1 MVPIELKH
9 IQKISQIRLNPDENI
24 EHNASQII
32 LVYKTINQIL
42 LEHPTGAPLDPV
54 THMGIQNEKFKSLCI
69 VSHDYNYL
77 YRYFFLFLKKYAH
90 NSSIYIFFLH
100 RK

>member
-1 MVPIELKH
+1 VVPIELKH

-42 LEHPTGAPLDPV
+42 SEHPTGAPLDPV
-54 THMGIQNEKFKSLCI
+54 THMGIQNENFKLLCI

-77 YRYFFLFLKKYAH
+77 YRYFFLFL
-90 NSSIYIFFLH
+90 ILI
-100 RK
+100 

>member
-32 LVYKTINQIL
+32 LVYKSINQIL
-42 LEHPTGAPLDPV
+42 SDHLTGSPLDPV
-54 THMGIQNEKFKSLCI
+54 THMKI
-69 VSHDYNYL
+69 
-77 YRYFFLFLKKYAH
+77 
-90 NSSIYIFFLH
+90 
-100 RK
+100 

>member
-1 MVPIELKH
+1 VVPIEPKH
-9 IQKISQIRLNPDENI
+9 IQKISQICLYPDEDV

-32 LVYKTINQIL
+32 LVYKTINKIL
-42 LEHPTGAPLDPV
+42 SEENPV

-77 YRYFFLFLKKYAH
+77 YRYFFLSFF
-90 NSSIYIFFLH
+90 NSYVKNMLIVH
-100 RK
+100 Q

>member
-32 LVYKTINQIL
+32 LVYKTINKIL
-42 LEHPTGAPLDPV
+42 SEENPV

-77 YRYFFLFLKKYAH
+77 YRYFFLFL
-90 NSSIYIFFLH
+90 ILM
-100 RK
+100 